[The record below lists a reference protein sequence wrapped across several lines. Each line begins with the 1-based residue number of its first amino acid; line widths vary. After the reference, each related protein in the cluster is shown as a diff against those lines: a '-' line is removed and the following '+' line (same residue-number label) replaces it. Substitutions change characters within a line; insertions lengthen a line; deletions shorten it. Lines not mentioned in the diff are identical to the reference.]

1 MTNAS
6 LNAALTYA
14 DRNWRVVPIPQG
26 QKYPRFDEWQNV
38 ATTDEDLITI
48 WWERWPDDGVGIAC
62 GIESGLFVIDVD
74 VADGKVGARTLADLE
89 AQFGELPET
98 YTVRTPTGGLHL
110 YFLQDPAR
118 PIRNGK
124 LGLHVDIR
132 GEGGQVLAPP
142 SIHPDTGTPYVVEND
157 TSPVVPPEWV
167 FAILLGSQEAPAEAT
182 AAAGKERSPDE
193 GDQGPAK
200 EFNERHTWKEL
211 LETDGWT
218 FHHQDEKGTLH
229 WTRPGKDPK
238 KGTSATTMY
247 DGRDC
252 LKVFTSSVP
261 ELEEGR
267 AYSRFGYYAA
277 MVHGGDRSAA
287 AVQLLKDGYGPDL
300 LDWIDKERTV
310 DPVTG
315 EISDE
320 WPPLIP
326 LGTQDTELPP
336 FPVEVLPAWMAEMA
350 TDVAADLQVPIDLP
364 ATLGIA
370 ALSAC
375 TAGRVMVAWDD
386 WHTATNLYLVVAMPP
401 GAGKSPALKAMVGP
415 LEDHEVDLAEA
426 VAKEISEANSRLR
439 KAKSALKR
447 AEDKGDEVEM
457 ALRLAEVSSIEVPT
471 SPRITI
477 EDTTP
482 EALVRILGE
491 QQGRIALM
499 STEGGL
505 FEVMTGRYGE
515 KRSNLEPYLQAWSGD
530 TIKVDRMGRD
540 TIIVRDPYLTVG
552 ITVQPQA
559 LMALAERPELAGRGL
574 TARFMYSVP
583 ESNVGSRNM
592 RRRKKRADKAIRS
605 AYSARIVELHKLLAR
620 YQVPGT
626 LLLNDPAADLFGDWR
641 QSIEERRGPGGDLEP
656 LAEWTTKLEASVLRL
671 AGILHLADGRAH
683 SGDVSADVVADAI
696 TVGDYWIEHAFAVH
710 DLWGTDPVLRD
721 ARVILDWIDDNEIQR
736 FTARDVYG
744 NSRLRRRFKKAEMT
758 EAPLQLLA
766 ERGWIRGEIKTG
778 QRGTSRVLEVNPA
791 AAELRAMRAQAEIE
805 REVQECVSAGQS
817 VELRAMRAMPLVPN
831 HVSHTHSEGLSAPE
845 KKNGV
850 GRAHGAHGAQPEPG
864 DEAPAEPYAG
874 PLPESEPSLDWI

>member
-1 MTNAS
+1 VTHPTLA
-6 LNAALTYA
+6 AALTYI
-14 DRNWRVVPIPQG
+14 DQGWRVIPIRPG
-26 QKYPRFDEWQNV
+26 EKRPALAAWQDA
-38 ATTDEDLITI
+38 ATLDPDLAVDWFT
-48 WWERWPDDGVGIAC
+48 RWADHGVGIAC
-62 GIESGLFVIDVD
+62 GEVSGLFVIDVD
-74 VADGKVGARTLADLE
+74 NAKGKVGDRTLADLE
-89 AQFGELPET
+89 AEYGPLPET
-98 YTVRTPTGGLHL
+98 YTVRTGSGGWHFYFRFDPT
-110 YFLQDPAR
+110 R
-118 PIRNGK
+118 PLRNGV
-124 LGLHVDIR
+124 LGPDIDIR

-142 SIHPDTGTPYVVEND
+142 TIHPDTHEPYVVHLD
-157 TSPVVPPEWV
+157 VPVADAPDWV
-167 FAILLGSQEAPAEAT
+167 FDILLAPAPAPAPAPAQPAVQGEDGPAQRYNEAT
-182 AAAGKERSPDE
+182 
-193 GDQGPAK
+193 
-200 EFNERHTWKEL
+200 TWEEL
-211 LETDGWT
+211 LTADGWT
-218 FHHQDEKGTLH
+218 LHHVDRSGEVH
-229 WTRPGKDPK
+229 WTRPGKDK
-238 KGTSATTMY
+238 RDGTSATTNY
-247 DGRDC
+247 EGRDC
-252 LKVFTSSVP
+252 LVVFTSSVP
-261 ELEEGR
+261 ALQPDK

-277 MVHGGDRSAA
+277 TRHGGDRSAA
-287 AVQLLKDGYGPDL
+287 AAQLRSEGYAPDL
-300 LDWIDKERTV
+300 VDWIKEEGRLV
-310 DPVTG
+310 NRETG
-315 EISDE
+315 ELTDE
-320 WPPLIP
+320 WPPIIP
-326 LGTQDTELPP
+326 LGAQDQELGP
-336 FPVEVLPAWMAEMA
+336 FPVDVLPSWMADMA

-439 KAKSALKR
+439 KAKAALKR

-457 ALRLAEVSSIEVPT
+457 ALRLAEVGSIEVPT

-592 RRRKKRADKAIRS
+592 RRRKKRADRAIRS
-605 AYSARIVELHKLLAR
+605 AYGARIVELHKLLAR

-626 LLLNDPAADLFGDWR
+626 LLLDDPAADLFGDWR

-671 AGILHLADGRAH
+671 AGILHLAHGRPH
-683 SGDVSADVVADAI
+683 SGDVEADVVADAI

-721 ARVILDWIDDNEIQR
+721 ARVILDWIDENEVQR
-736 FTARDVYG
+736 FTARDVYAH
-744 NSRLRRRFKKAEMT
+744 SRLRRRFKKAEMT

-791 AAELRAMRAQAEIE
+791 AAELRAMRAQAELVP
-805 REVQECVSAGQS
+805 EVQDCISAGQS
-817 VELRAMRAMPLVPN
+817 VELRAMRAMSLVPN
-831 HVSHTHSEGLSAPE
+831 PISHTHSEGLSAPA

-850 GRAHGAHGAQPEPG
+850 GCAHGAHGAQPDPE

-874 PLPESEPSLDWI
+874 VLPEPEPDLEGLF